1 MEKAIKI
8 GGYIKE
14 EMRRKERWKRKR
26 EGLRTGSENEELER
40 T

>member
-8 GGYIKE
+8 GGYIEE

-26 EGLRTGSENEELER
+26 GGLGTGIR
-40 T
+40 KDVK